1 MLKLYLIRIPQKI
14 ADEKSPQNS
23 LYHAMQ
29 FKLEN
34 RAKFLSD
41 CKIFKFLQ
49 KDFSI
54 KFIK

>member
-14 ADEKSPQNS
+14 ADQKSPQNY

-41 CKIFKFLQ
+41 CKIFQFLQ

-54 KFIK
+54 KFT